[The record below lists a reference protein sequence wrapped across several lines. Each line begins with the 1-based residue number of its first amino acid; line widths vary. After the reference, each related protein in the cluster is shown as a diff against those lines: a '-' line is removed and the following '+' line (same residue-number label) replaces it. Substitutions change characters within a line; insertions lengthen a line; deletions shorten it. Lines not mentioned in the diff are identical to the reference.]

1 MRFVPSPAKAGE
13 GEGEG
18 PNLFRMSPHPCLLP
32 EGEAVKSGVR
42 TIRPMNEAFDIL
54 LSGGTVLNPATK
66 LNEKLDVGV
75 TGDRV
80 TALQANLP
88 RANAK
93 KTVDVTGCYVTP
105 GLIDFHVH
113 SYWGVNPYGYNL
125 DSLCL
130 ATGVTTTMD
139 AGSAGPVN
147 FLGFRK
153 LVYEQSKTRMLGF
166 VALAQ
171 HGVLNTPGE
180 LLNLDF
186 ADSDGAAEAVGN
198 NRDIGVGIKVR
209 LHKKAI
215 GENSR
220 EALRLAIKA
229 GEATRTP
236 IMVHVGDTAIGMDE
250 IAATLRPGDV
260 ITHCYTPQ
268 RPSIIDE
275 RGKLL
280 VEVRKAKERG
290 VIFDVGH
297 AGGHFDFD
305 LVHRAMGE
313 GIIPDVISSDL
324 HGRLAQPGFGVVG
337 DLLTTLTKF
346 LPLGVSFDEIIAKCT
361 VDAARVVGWQDRV
374 GSLEV
379 GREADIAVLQI
390 LDDPVTLRDS
400 VGAEKLHRQ
409 RIAAR
414 WTIRAG
420 EVFQGRG

>member
-1 MRFVPSPAKAGE
+1 
-13 GEGEG
+13 
-18 PNLFRMSPHPCLLP
+18 MSD
-32 EGEAVKSGVR
+32 
-42 TIRPMNEAFDIL
+42 AFDL
-54 LSGGTVLNPATK
+54 LLTGGTVLNPATG

-75 TGDRV
+75 TGDRI
-80 TALQANLP
+80 AAIQADLP
-88 RANAK
+88 RAGARR
-93 KTVDVTGCYVTP
+93 VIDVAGCYVTP

-113 SYWGVNPYGYNL
+113 SYWGVNPYGCDL

-130 ATGVTTTMD
+130 ATGVTTAVD

-153 LVYEQSKTRMLGF
+153 LVYERSRTRMLGF

-180 LLNLDF
+180 LLNLGF
-186 ADSDGAAEAVGN
+186 ADSDGAAEIVGD
-198 NRDIGVGIKVR
+198 NRDIGMGIKVR

-250 IAATLRPGDV
+250 IAETLRPGDIV
-260 ITHCYTPQ
+260 THCYTPQ
-268 RPSIIDE
+268 RPSIIDDS
-275 RGKLL
+275 GKLL
-280 VEVRKAKERG
+280 PQVRKAKERG

-297 AGGHFDFD
+297 AGGHFDFN
-305 LVHRAMGE
+305 LVERAMGD
-313 GIIPDVISSDL
+313 GLLPDIISSDL
-324 HGRLAQPGFGVVG
+324 HGRLAQPGFGIVG
-337 DLLTTLTKF
+337 DLPTVLTKF
-346 LPLGVSFDEIIAKCT
+346 LPLGLSFDQIIADCT
-361 VDAARVVGWQDRV
+361 ANAARTIGWQDRI

-379 GREADIAVLQI
+379 SREADIAVLQI

-400 VGAEKLHRQ
+400 VGAEKLHKR
-409 RIAAR
+409 RIAAKL
-414 WTIRAG
+414 TIRAG
-420 EVFQGRG
+420 EVFQAKG

>member
-1 MRFVPSPAKAGE
+1 
-13 GEGEG
+13 
-18 PNLFRMSPHPCLLP
+18 MSD
-32 EGEAVKSGVR
+32 
-42 TIRPMNEAFDIL
+42 AFDL
-54 LSGGTVLNPATK
+54 LLTGGTVLNPATK
-66 LNEKLDVGV
+66 LNQKLDVAV

-80 TALQANLP
+80 AAIQADLP
-88 RANAK
+88 RSGAK
-93 KTVDVTGCYVTP
+93 RVIDVAGCYVTP

-113 SYWGVNPYGYNL
+113 SYWGVNPYGCKL

-153 LVYEQSKTRMLGF
+153 LVYDQSKTRMLGF
-166 VALAQ
+166 IALAQ

-180 LLNLDF
+180 LLNLGF

-209 LHKKAI
+209 LHKKSI

-250 IAATLRPGDV
+250 IADTLRPGDI

-268 RPSIIDE
+268 RPSIIDDK
-275 RGKLL
+275 GKLL
-280 VEVRKAKERG
+280 PLVRKAKERG

-297 AGGHFDFD
+297 AGGHFDFN
-305 LVHRAMGE
+305 LVERAMGE
-313 GIIPDVISSDL
+313 GIAPDVISSDL

-337 DLLTTLTKF
+337 DLPTVLTKF
-346 LPLGVSFDEIIAKCT
+346 LPLGLSLEQIIANCT
-361 VDAARVVGWQDRV
+361 SNAARVVGWQDRI

-400 VGAEKLHRQ
+400 VGGEKLHQQ
-409 RIAAR
+409 RIAAK

>member
-1 MRFVPSPAKAGE
+1 
-13 GEGEG
+13 
-18 PNLFRMSPHPCLLP
+18 
-32 EGEAVKSGVR
+32 
-42 TIRPMNEAFDIL
+42 MNEAFDL
-54 LSGGTVLNPATK
+54 LLTGGTVLNPATK
-66 LNEKLDVGV
+66 VNQKLDVGV

-80 TALQANLP
+80 TAIQAELP
-88 RANAK
+88 RAGAK
-93 KTVDVTGCYVTP
+93 KVLDVTGCYVTP

-113 SYWGVNPYGYNL
+113 SYWGVNPYGCNL
-125 DSLCL
+125 DALCL

-139 AGSAGPVN
+139 AGSAGPTN

-153 LVYEQSKTRMLGF
+153 LVHEQSKTRMLAF
-166 VALAQ
+166 VALSQ

-180 LLNLDF
+180 LLNFGF
-186 ADSDGAAEAVGN
+186 ADSEGAAETVGN

-250 IAATLRPGDV
+250 IADTLRAGDV

-268 RPSIIDE
+268 RPSIIDDS
-275 RGKLL
+275 GKLL
-280 VEVRKAKERG
+280 PLVRKAKERG

-305 LVHRAMGE
+305 LVWRAMGE
-313 GIIPDVISSDL
+313 GILPDIISSDL
-324 HGRLAQPGFGVVG
+324 HGRLKQPGFGVVG
-337 DLLTTLTKF
+337 DLPTTLTKF
-346 LPLGVSFDEIIAKCT
+346 LPLGLSLEQIIANCT
-361 VDAARVVGWQDRV
+361 VNAARAVGWQDRI

-379 GREADIAVLQI
+379 GREADIAVIQVV
-390 LDDPVTLRDS
+390 DEPVTLRDS
-400 VGAEKLHRQ
+400 LGAEKVHKQ

>member
-1 MRFVPSPAKAGE
+1 MTLTRSNA
-13 GEGEG
+13 
-18 PNLFRMSPHPCLLP
+18 MSD
-32 EGEAVKSGVR
+32 
-42 TIRPMNEAFDIL
+42 AFDL
-54 LSGGTVLNPATK
+54 LLAGGTVLNPATK
-66 LNEKLDVGV
+66 INQKLDVGV
-75 TGDRV
+75 TGNRV
-80 TALQANLP
+80 TAIQANLP
-88 RANAK
+88 RDKAK
-93 KTVDVTGCYVTP
+93 KVLDVTGCYVTP

-113 SYWGVNPYGYNL
+113 SYWGVNPYGCNL

-186 ADSDGAAEAVGN
+186 ADSNGAAETVGN
-198 NRDIGVGIKVR
+198 NRDIGIGIKVR
-209 LHKKAI
+209 LHKKSI

-220 EALRLAIKA
+220 EALHLAIKA
-229 GEATRTP
+229 GEATKTP

-250 IAATLRPGDV
+250 IAESLRPGDV

-268 RPSIIDE
+268 RPSIIDDA
-275 RGKLL
+275 GKLL
-280 VEVRKAKERG
+280 PQVRRAKELG

-297 AGGHFDFD
+297 AGGHFDFN
-305 LVHRAMGE
+305 LVERAMGD
-313 GIIPDVISSDL
+313 GLLPDIISSDL
-324 HGRLAQPGFGVVG
+324 HSRLAQPGFGVVG
-337 DLLTTLTKF
+337 DLLTVLTKF
-346 LPLGVSFDEIIAKCT
+346 LPLGLSFEQIIANCT
-361 VDAARVVGWQDRV
+361 INAARAVGWQDRI

-390 LDDPVTLRDS
+390 IEKPTKLRDS
-400 VGAEKLHRQ
+400 VGAEKLHKQ
-409 RIAAR
+409 RIAAK
-414 WTIRAG
+414 WTVRAG
-420 EVFQGRG
+420 EVFQGKG

>member
-1 MRFVPSPAKAGE
+1 MTESFD
-13 GEGEG
+13 
-18 PNLFRMSPHPCLLP
+18 LLL
-32 EGEAVKSGVR
+32 
-42 TIRPMNEAFDIL
+42 T
-54 LSGGTVLNPATK
+54 GGTVLNPATGV
-66 LNEKLDVGV
+66 NRILDVGV
-75 TGDRV
+75 TNERV
-80 TALQANLP
+80 AAIEANLP

-93 KTVDVTGCYVTP
+93 KTLDVTGCYVTP

-113 SYWGVNPYGYNL
+113 SYWGVNPYGCNL

-180 LLNLDF
+180 LLNLGF
-186 ADSDGAAEAVGN
+186 ADSEGAAGTVGN
-198 NRDIGVGIKVR
+198 NRDIGIGIKLR
-209 LHKKAI
+209 LHKKSI

-236 IMVHVGDTAIGMDE
+236 VMVHVGDTAIGMDE
-250 IAATLRPGDV
+250 IADTLRPGDI

-268 RPSIIDE
+268 RPSVIDE
-275 RGKLL
+275 KGKLL
-280 VEVRKAKERG
+280 PQVRKAKERG

-297 AGGHFDFD
+297 AGGHFDFN
-305 LVHRAMGE
+305 LVERAMGD
-313 GIIPDVISSDL
+313 GLLPDIISSDL
-324 HGRLAQPGFGVVG
+324 HSRLAQPGFGVVG

-346 LPLGVSFDEIIAKCT
+346 LPLGLTLEQIIANCT
-361 VDAARVVGWQDRV
+361 VNAARAVGWQERI

-379 GREADIAVLQI
+379 GREADIAVLETV
-390 LDDPVTLRDS
+390 DEPTRLRDS
-400 VGAEKLHRQ
+400 VGGEKLHQQ
-409 RIAAR
+409 RIAAK

>member
-1 MRFVPSPAKAGE
+1 VSD
-13 GEGEG
+13 
-18 PNLFRMSPHPCLLP
+18 
-32 EGEAVKSGVR
+32 
-42 TIRPMNEAFDIL
+42 AFDL
-54 LSGGTVLNPATK
+54 LLTNGTVLNPATK
-66 LNEKLDVGV
+66 INQKLDVGV
-75 TGDRV
+75 VGDRV
-80 TALQANLP
+80 AAIQTNLP
-88 RANAK
+88 RTGAK
-93 KTVDVTGCYVTP
+93 HVIDVTGCYVTP

-113 SYWGVNPYGYNL
+113 SYWGVNPYGCNL

-153 LVYEQSKTRMLGF
+153 LVYDQSKTRMLGF
-166 VALAQ
+166 IALAQ

-180 LLNLDF
+180 LLNLGF
-186 ADSDGAAEAVGN
+186 ADSDGAAETVGN
-198 NRDIGVGIKVR
+198 NRDIGIGIKVR
-209 LHKKAI
+209 LHKKSI

-250 IAATLRPGDV
+250 IADTLRPGDI

-268 RPSIIDE
+268 KPSIIDDK
-275 RGKLL
+275 GKLL
-280 VEVRKAKERG
+280 PLVRKAKERG

-297 AGGHFDFD
+297 AGGHFDFS
-305 LVHRAMGE
+305 LVQRALGE

-324 HGRLAQPGFGVVG
+324 HGRLSQPGFGVVG
-337 DLLTTLTKF
+337 DLPTVLTKF
-346 LPLGVSFDEIIAKCT
+346 LPMGLSFDEIIAKCT
-361 VDAARVVGWQDRV
+361 VDAARVIGWQDRI

-400 VGAEKLHRQ
+400 VGGEKVHQQ
-409 RIAAR
+409 RIAAK

>member
-1 MRFVPSPAKAGE
+1 MADTFD
-13 GEGEG
+13 
-18 PNLFRMSPHPCLLP
+18 LLL
-32 EGEAVKSGVR
+32 A
-42 TIRPMNEAFDIL
+42 
-54 LSGGTVLNPATK
+54 GGTVLNPATK

-80 TALQANLP
+80 TAIQANLP
-88 RANAK
+88 RGNAK
-93 KTVDVTGCYVTP
+93 KVLDVAGCYVTP

-113 SYWGVNPYGYNL
+113 SYWGVNPYGCNL

-153 LVYEQSKTRMLGF
+153 LVYEPSKTRMLGF

-180 LLNLDF
+180 LLNLGF
-186 ADSDGAAEAVGN
+186 ADSDGAAESVGN
-198 NRDIGVGIKVR
+198 GRDIAVGIKVR
-209 LHKKAI
+209 MHKKSI

-220 EALRLAIKA
+220 EALRLAFKA
-229 GEATRTP
+229 GEQTGTP

-268 RPSIIDE
+268 KPSIIDE
-275 RGKLL
+275 QGKLL
-280 VEVRKAKERG
+280 PEVRKAKERG

-297 AGGHFDFD
+297 AGGHFDFN
-305 LVHRAMGE
+305 LVQRAMGE
-313 GIIPDVISSDL
+313 GIVPDIISSDL
-324 HGRLAQPGFGVVG
+324 HGKLAQPGFGVVG
-337 DLLTTLTKF
+337 DLPMVLTKF
-346 LPLGVSFDEIIAKCT
+346 LPLGLSLEQIIANCT
-361 VDAARVVGWQDRV
+361 VNAARAVGWQDRI

-379 GREADIAVLQI
+379 GREADIAVLQV
-390 LDDPVTLRDS
+390 LDDPVMLRDS

-420 EVFQGRG
+420 EVFESRG

>member
-1 MRFVPSPAKAGE
+1 MAD
-13 GEGEG
+13 
-18 PNLFRMSPHPCLLP
+18 
-32 EGEAVKSGVR
+32 
-42 TIRPMNEAFDIL
+42 TFDL
-54 LSGGTVLNPATK
+54 VLTGGTVLNPATQTNQR
-66 LNEKLDVGV
+66 LEVGI
-75 TGDRV
+75 TGTTIAAIRADI
-80 TALQANLP
+80 A

-93 KTVDVTGCYVTP
+93 RVIDVTGCYVTP

-113 SYWGVNPYGYNL
+113 SYWGVNPYGCNL
-125 DSLCL
+125 DALCL

-139 AGSAGPVN
+139 AGSAGPIN
-147 FLGFRK
+147 LLGFRK

-171 HGVLNTPGE
+171 HGVLNEPGE
-180 LLNLDF
+180 LVNLGF
-186 ADSDGAAEAVGN
+186 ADADGSAQAVAD

-220 EALRLAIKA
+220 DALRLALKA
-229 GEATRTP
+229 SEATGTP
-236 IMVHVGDTAIGMDE
+236 IMVHVGSTAIGMDE
-250 IAATLRPGDV
+250 IADTLRPGDI

-268 RPSIIDE
+268 KPSIIDDQ
-275 RGKLL
+275 GKLL
-280 VEVRKAKERG
+280 PLVRRAKERG

-297 AGGHFDFD
+297 AGGHFDFN
-305 LVHRAMGE
+305 LVERAMGE
-313 GIIPDVISSDL
+313 GIVPDIISSDL
-324 HGRLAQPGFGVVG
+324 HGRLSQPGFGVVG

-346 LPLGVSFDEIIAKCT
+346 LPLGLSFEQIIAKCT
-361 VDAARVVGWQDRV
+361 VDAARVVGWQDRI

-390 LDDPVTLRDS
+390 VDDPVSLRDS
-400 VGAEKLHRQ
+400 VGAERLHKQ

>member
-1 MRFVPSPAKAGE
+1 VSDRFD
-13 GEGEG
+13 
-18 PNLFRMSPHPCLLP
+18 LLL
-32 EGEAVKSGVR
+32 
-42 TIRPMNEAFDIL
+42 T
-54 LSGGTVLNPATK
+54 GGTVLNPATK
-66 LNEKLDVGV
+66 INQKLDVGV
-75 TGDRV
+75 SGDRV
-80 TALQANLP
+80 AAIQADLP
-88 RANAK
+88 RTGVK
-93 KTVDVTGCYVTP
+93 RVIDVTGCYVTP

-113 SYWGVNPYGYNL
+113 SYWGVNPYGCDL
-125 DSLCL
+125 DALCL

-147 FLGFRK
+147 LLGFRK
-153 LVYEQSKTRMLGF
+153 LVYEKSKTRMLGF

-180 LLNLDF
+180 LLNLGF
-186 ADSDGAAEAVGN
+186 ADSDGAAQAVGD

-215 GENSR
+215 GDNSR
-220 EALRLAIKA
+220 AALRLAIKA

-236 IMVHVGDTAIGMDE
+236 VMVHVGDTAIGMDE
-250 IAATLRPGDV
+250 IADTLRPGDI

-268 RPSIIDE
+268 KPSIIDE
-275 RGKLL
+275 RRKLL
-280 VEVRKAKERG
+280 PPVRKAKERR

-305 LVHRAMGE
+305 LVERAMGE
-313 GIIPDVISSDL
+313 GIVPDVVSSDL
-324 HGRLAQPGFGVVG
+324 HGRLSQPGFGVVG
-337 DLLTTLTKF
+337 DLLSVLTKF
-346 LPLGVSFDEIIAKCT
+346 LPLGLSFEQIIADCT
-361 VDAARVVGWQDRV
+361 INPARIVGWQDRI

-390 LDDPVTLRDS
+390 VDDPVTLRDS
-400 VGAEKLHRQ
+400 VGKERLHKQ
-409 RIAAR
+409 RIAAK

>member
-1 MRFVPSPAKAGE
+1 MADTFD
-13 GEGEG
+13 
-18 PNLFRMSPHPCLLP
+18 LLL
-32 EGEAVKSGVR
+32 
-42 TIRPMNEAFDIL
+42 T
-54 LSGGTVLNPATK
+54 GGTVLNPATQ
-66 LNEKLDVGV
+66 LNQKLDVAV

-80 TALQANLP
+80 AAIQADLP
-88 RANAK
+88 RSGAQR
-93 KTVDVTGCYVTP
+93 VIDVTGCYVTP

-113 SYWGVNPYGYNL
+113 SYWGVNPYGCNL

-153 LVYEQSKTRMLGF
+153 LVYDQSKTRMLGF
-166 VALAQ
+166 IALAQ

-180 LLNLDF
+180 LLNLGF
-186 ADSDGAAEAVGN
+186 ADSDGAAETVGN

-209 LHKKAI
+209 LHKKSI

-250 IAATLRPGDV
+250 IADTLRPGDI

-268 RPSIIDE
+268 KPSIIDDK
-275 RGKLL
+275 GKLL
-280 VEVRKAKERG
+280 PLVRKAKERG

-297 AGGHFDFD
+297 AGGHFDFN
-305 LVHRAMGE
+305 LVQRAMGE

-324 HGRLAQPGFGVVG
+324 HGRLSQPGFGVVG
-337 DLLTTLTKF
+337 DLPTVLTKF
-346 LPLGVSFDEIIAKCT
+346 LPMGLSFDEIIANCT
-361 VDAARVVGWQDRV
+361 SNAARVVGWQDRI

-400 VGAEKLHRQ
+400 VGGEKLHKQ
-409 RIAAR
+409 RIAAK
-414 WTIRAG
+414 WTVRAG